1 MRQRAGIELR
11 NLDIPYRPPWFQRR
25 ATGRR
30 PPPVPAGPPV
40 TAATPAA
47 GRQRP
52 PPPSL
57 PLPSPASRQPPA
69 ASRQPPGGGASAA
82 GQRCQKPRSIYRRFP
97 TRVNIHYSN
106 HHQEHFRLG
115 QQRSAPSRLSIQRRG
130 AQHHIHQ
137 YSIPQKERIVKL
149 FFRFFSRSQETERE
163 KEEREKTQTPISL
176 TINQPQLVP
185 HERPF

>member
-1 MRQRAGIELR
+1 MPHEMRQRAGIELR
-11 NLDIPYRPPWFQRR
+11 NLDIPYRPPRFQRR

-69 ASRQPPGGGASAA
+69 VSRRAAVPQRPGSAA
-82 GQRCQKPRSIYRRFP
+82 RSHEAFTGVFPPASISIIQIITKNISGSANRGQ
-97 TRVNIHYSN
+97 H
-106 HHQEHFRLG
+106 RLG
-115 QQRSAPSRLSIQRRG
+115 YRFNAAAPSITSINIQSPKKRG
-130 AQHHIHQ
+130 
-137 YSIPQKERIVKL
+137 S
-149 FFRFFSRSQETERE
+149 
-163 KEEREKTQTPISL
+163 
-176 TINQPQLVP
+176 
-185 HERPF
+185 